1 LAVIST
7 SLLSKRP
14 LPPSVHSL
22 RDRLVYHE
30 RTLRLGKAF
39 ANQPQKAPSESS
51 GSSDADGESTLR
63 SEPGTVD
70 GASLGIDFTPEV
82 ARDSSFA
89 IYATAVVS
97 LSGILISFDRLT
109 EITRMLVGESAKL
122 TLLREWE
129 GRGLALEE
137 EGRRRR
143 RAFNTSSGTRTK
155 HD

>member
-1 LAVIST
+1 M
-7 SLLSKRP
+7 
-14 LPPSVHSL
+14 HSL

-30 RTLRLGKAF
+30 RTLRLGKAYL
-39 ANQPQKAPSESS
+39 NQSQAAPSESS
-51 GSSDADGESTLR
+51 ASSEAEGESTLR

-70 GASLGIDFTPEV
+70 GASLGIDFTPET
-82 ARDSSFA
+82 ARDPSFA
-89 IYATAVVS
+89 VYATAVVS
-97 LSGILISFDRLT
+97 LSSILVSFDRLT
-109 EITRMLVGESAKL
+109 DITRTLVGESAKL

-143 RAFNTSSGTRTK
+143 RAFNTSGGTRTK

>member
-30 RTLRLGKAF
+30 RTLRL